1 MGERNSDK
9 GLGDIYI
16 KLSGESL
23 LFSQTAL
30 LSEHLFNKSTTA
42 IIFNFSLIILYEL
55 TYSFHPTKTYV
66 GSIAI
71 NSMPS
76 ISDLMIASEKC
87 RIYASELLS

>member
-1 MGERNSDK
+1 MGESSSDT

-42 IIFNFSLIILYEL
+42 ITFYFNLIILNKL

-71 NSMPS
+71 NFKPS